1 MRLIFLIILFGVGY
15 LLYHLYGKKLLKQ
28 GPSGLIKPVLI
39 LLAILLV
46 LGVLTGRAHAIFA
59 LLGGLF
65 AAVFRFAPLLF
76 RFYPQ
81 IRTLLGKF
89 GYQTSAGPGHSR
101 VNTETLSMTL
111 DHQSGRIDGEIIAGQ
126 FKGHQLSSLSL
137 DEIKTYYSTCATQ
150 DPEALRLIEA
160 FVQREYPEAWESG
173 DWNSSQSQSGQ
184 SHNQSSA
191 SGGETMSV
199 HEAQDIL
206 GLPAGASKQE
216 INYAHRK
223 LMTKLHP
230 DRGGST
236 WLATRV
242 NQAKDLLLNELN
254 KNKSS

>member
-1 MRLIFLIILFGVGY
+1 MIILFGVGY

-28 GPSGLIKPVLI
+28 GPSGLIKPALI
-39 LLAILLV
+39 LLGILLI
-46 LGVLTGRAHAIFA
+46 LAVLTGRANAIFA

-65 AAVFRFAPLLF
+65 AAVFRFAPLLL

-81 IRTLLGKF
+81 IRSLLGKF
-89 GYQTSAGPGHSR
+89 GFQSSAGPGHSR

-111 DHQSGRIDGEIIAGQ
+111 DHQSGRIDGEVIAGQ
-126 FKGHQLSSLSL
+126 FQGRKLSSLSL

-150 DPEALRLIEA
+150 DPQALRLIEA
-160 FVQREYPEAWESG
+160 FVQREFPENWESG
-173 DWNSSQSQSGQ
+173 QWNSSQQQDGNSTSG
-184 SHNQSSA
+184 S
-191 SGGETMSV
+191 ETMSV

-236 WLATRV
+236 YLATRV
-242 NQAKDLLLNELN
+242 NQAKDMLLNELR
-254 KNKSS
+254 KNEKD